1 MPPRQ
6 QAALAYREKLPDTG
20 PAQLLIAARL
30 ARSIGQGALVVDFS
44 LYLHQLQWTAVQI
57 SLILAV
63 TLLVGATLTML
74 VGPLSDRIGRRQ
86 FLMWFEAAQAL
97 AALLACF
104 SASPWLLGPAAV
116 VGGFGRGGNG
126 SAGPFAPVEQA
137 WLAQGIPADRR
148 GRIYSLNAAS
158 GFTGMAVGAL
168 LAALPARL
176 DGWLPGALA
185 FRPLFGIALLGSLVC
200 LALLARAPDSE
211 ATARRRAVS
220 TAQQAAAHS
229 AGAPRLQQQMP
240 PQPQMQ
246 PQPQSQCQPQAQPRT
261 QPQLQRQPQ
270 PQPATADEAA
280 LLRRENRLLLRLGL
294 VNAVN
299 GIGVGLTGPLMS
311 YWFAIRYDEGPG
323 LIGPMMAVGFLLAG
337 LSSLLAGRL
346 TARFGI
352 VRTVVLMRLVGLVL
366 FVALPFAPSFGL
378 AAALYTLRN
387 LCNRGTAG
395 VRNALSAGLV
405 RPSRRGLAA
414 SVANVSLQI
423 PRSIGPVF
431 AGMLFQAGFL
441 GLPFIIGAAF
451 QAGFIYLYHRHFDNV
466 EMHP

>member
-1 MPPRQ
+1 M
-6 QAALAYREKLPDTG
+6 
-20 PAQLLIAARL
+20 LIAARL

-63 TLLVGATLTML
+63 TLMVGATLTML

-97 AALLACF
+97 AALVACF
-104 SASPWLLGPAAV
+104 SANPWLLAPAAM

-137 WLAQGIPADRR
+137 WLAQGVPADRR
-148 GRIYSLNAAS
+148 GRLYSLNAAS
-158 GFTGMAVGAL
+158 GFVGMAAGAL
-168 LAALPARL
+168 LAALPAHL
-176 DGWLPGALA
+176 GGWLPGALA

-200 LALLARAPDSE
+200 LALLAHAPDSE
-211 ATARRRAVS
+211 AAARRRAAAATQRGAAS
-220 TAQQAAAHS
+220 RPAQAA
-229 AGAPRLQQQMP
+229 P
-240 PQPQMQ
+240 PE
-246 PQPQSQCQPQAQPRT
+246 AQV
-261 QPQLQRQPQ
+261 
-270 PQPATADEAA
+270 ADETA
-280 LLRRENRLLLRLGL
+280 LRRRENGLLLRLGL

-311 YWFAIRYDEGPG
+311 YWFAIRYDQGPG
-323 LIGPMMAVGFLLAG
+323 LIGPMMALGFLLAG

-346 TARFGI
+346 TARLGI

-366 FVALPFAPSFGL
+366 FVALPFAPSFGI
-378 AAALYTLRN
+378 AATLYTLRN

-395 VRNALSAGLV
+395 ARNALSAGLV

-441 GLPFIIGAAF
+441 GLPFLIGAAF
-451 QAGFIYLYHRHFDNV
+451 QAGFVYLYHRHFDNV

>member
-6 QAALAYREKLPDTG
+6 QAAPAPREKLPDTG

-211 ATARRRAVS
+211 ARTRRRAVPA
-220 TAQQAAAHS
+220 AQQAAANS
-229 AGAPRLQQQMP
+229 ARAPRLQYQIPRQS
-240 PQPQMQ
+240 QMQ
-246 PQPQSQCQPQAQPRT
+246 PQPQSQCQPQS
-261 QPQLQRQPQ
+261 QPQ
-270 PQPATADEAA
+270 PQPQPPSQSAAADEAA
-280 LLRRENRLLLRLGL
+280 LLRRENGLLLRLGL

-366 FVALPFAPSFGL
+366 FVALPFAPSFGI

>member
-1 MPPRQ
+1 MPPRKH
-6 QAALAYREKLPDTG
+6 AAPAPRDKPRDTG

-30 ARSIGQGALVVDFS
+30 ARSVGQGALVVDFS

-137 WLAQGIPADRR
+137 WLAQGVPADRR
-148 GRIYSLNAAS
+148 GRLYSLNAAS
-158 GFTGMAVGAL
+158 GFIGMAAGAL

-185 FRPLFGIALLGSLVC
+185 YRPLFGIALLGSLVC

-211 ATARRRAVS
+211 AGVQRR
-220 TAQQAAAHS
+220 TAAAAQRAAAAS
-229 AGAPRLQQQMP
+229 SPGPVRVALPKM
-240 PQPQMQ
+240 QPQM
-246 PQPQSQCQPQAQPRT
+246 PQQAPQQAQSQSQSQSQPPS
-261 QPQLQRQPQ
+261 
-270 PQPATADEAA
+270 ADEAA
-280 LLRRENRLLLRLGL
+280 LLRRENGLLLRLGL

-311 YWFAIRYDEGPG
+311 YWFAIRYHEGPG

-346 TARFGI
+346 TARLGI

-366 FVALPFAPSFGL
+366 FVALPFAPGFGI

>member
-1 MPPRQ
+1 MPSRP
-6 QAALAYREKLPDTG
+6 AAARSSSKSSPDTG

-44 LYLHQLQWTAVQI
+44 LYLHQLHWTAVQI
-57 SLILAV
+57 SLILAI

-104 SASPWLLGPAAV
+104 SANPWLLGPAAV
-116 VGGFGRGGNG
+116 IGGFGRGGNG

-137 WLAQGIPADRR
+137 WLAQGVPADRR
-148 GRIYSLNAAS
+148 GRVYSLNAAS
-158 GFTGMAVGAL
+158 GFIGMALGAL

-176 DGWLPGALA
+176 GAWLPGALA
-185 FRPLFGIALLGSLVC
+185 FRPLFAIALLGSLIC
-200 LALLARAPDSE
+200 MALLARAPDSE
-211 ATARRRAVS
+211 ARAGRRDAVAAR
-220 TAQQAAAHS
+220 QA
-229 AGAPRLQQQMP
+229 P
-240 PQPQMQ
+240 
-246 PQPQSQCQPQAQPRT
+246 AQPIQT
-261 QPQLQRQPQ
+261 AQPQ
-270 PQPATADEAA
+270 PQPASTDEAA
-280 LLRRENRLLLRLGL
+280 LLRRENGLLLRLGL

-311 YWFAIRYDEGPG
+311 YWFAIRYGEGPG
-323 LIGPMMAVGFLLAG
+323 LIGPMMALGFLLAG

-346 TARFGI
+346 TARLGI
-352 VRTVVLMRLVGLVL
+352 VRTVVLMRLAGLVL
-366 FVALPFAPSFGL
+366 FVALPFAPSFGI

-414 SVANVSLQI
+414 SIANVSLQI

-431 AGMLFQAGFL
+431 AGMLFQAGYL
-441 GLPFIIGAAF
+441 GLPFIIGAVF
-451 QAGFIYLYHRHFDNV
+451 QAGFVYLYHRHFDNV